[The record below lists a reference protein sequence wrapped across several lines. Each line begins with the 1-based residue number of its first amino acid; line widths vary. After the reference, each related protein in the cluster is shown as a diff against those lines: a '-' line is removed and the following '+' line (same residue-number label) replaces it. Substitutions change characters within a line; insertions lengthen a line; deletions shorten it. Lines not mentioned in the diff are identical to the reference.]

1 MVSAPSGTAAVYFR
15 RVYNALACLPLL
27 GFIWVYSFWPTALFL
42 GEYRK
47 GDVGFYW
54 NDPKSVGFPEYF
66 EFLRGHVLPGMFLIQ
81 LVNLWIL
88 VVCSTLG
95 LVVHTDFTA
104 RNMSRA
110 SIALVLGTLVAIPL
124 LFKLDPGG
132 YWFWFFD

>member
-1 MVSAPSGTAAVYFR
+1 MLPAPSRTAVYFR
-15 RVYNALACLPLL
+15 KVYNVLVCLPLL
-27 GFIWVYSFWPTALFL
+27 GFIWAYSFLPTALFF

-54 NDPKSVGFPEYF
+54 NDPKNVGFPEYF
-66 EFLRGHVLPGMFLIQ
+66 EFLRGNVLPAVLLIQ
-81 LVNLWIL
+81 LMNLVFL
-88 VVCSTLG
+88 VVCGTLG
-95 LVVHTDFTA
+95 QGVRTDFTV

-132 YWFWFFD
+132 FWFWFFD

>member
-54 NDPKSVGFPEYF
+54 NDPKNVGYPEYY
-66 EFLRGHVLPGMFLIQ
+66 EILRGIVLPAVFLIQ
-81 LVNLWIL
+81 LMNLVFLL
-88 VVCSTLG
+88 VCGTLG
-95 LVVHTDFTA
+95 QGVRTDFTV